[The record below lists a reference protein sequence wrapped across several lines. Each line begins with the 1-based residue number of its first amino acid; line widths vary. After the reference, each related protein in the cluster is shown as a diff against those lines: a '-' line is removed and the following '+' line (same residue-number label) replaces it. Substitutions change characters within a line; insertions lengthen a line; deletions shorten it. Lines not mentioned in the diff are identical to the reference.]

1 MENNNNNNSLKHHSF
16 TDLKKKP
23 SWLHSMQLQKSQKW
37 RYLSASEFED
47 EDLNIFHQLFGSNL
61 RYQFVGQQPTKPMA
75 EESNKN
81 VKSSERQVDILVLVT
96 WVDLVLQ
103 KL

>member
-1 MENNNNNNSLKHHSF
+1 
-16 TDLKKKP
+16 
-23 SWLHSMQLQKSQKW
+23 MQLQKSQKW

-47 EDLNIFHQLFGSNL
+47 EDLKCFHNFLDPTEGTNL
-61 RYQFVGQQPTKPMA
+61 LGNNLQNPWQKRAK
-75 EESNKN
+75 KN
-81 VKSSERQVDILVLVT
+81 MKRSERQVDILVLVT